1 MTLRAEV
8 CADLKELL
16 FVFGTVTETALLLGG
31 KSKGAYKWIE
41 KLVVLFL

>member
-1 MTLRAEV
+1 MTLRAQF
-8 CADLKELL
+8 CADLKEFL

-31 KSKGAYKWIE
+31 KGKGAYKWIE